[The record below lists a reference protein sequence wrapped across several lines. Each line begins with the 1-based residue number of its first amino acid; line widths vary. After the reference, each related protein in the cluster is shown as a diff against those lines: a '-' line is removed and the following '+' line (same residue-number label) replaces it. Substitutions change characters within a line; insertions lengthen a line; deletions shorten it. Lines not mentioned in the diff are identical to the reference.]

1 MVKNGKNFNGRR
13 ECGFIKKG
21 FIMEISTKVCFEL
34 SCKTPG
40 LNQEIKIYP
49 TNMVKTGPF
58 YVSNDELLKQIQ
70 GFCAELQ
77 QKKPNQPLNMH
88 LVRVVSIVVNGTDAE
103 VAPSMRIVDN
113 NSVFDFTIVQNKNSQ
128 YTQSGIVV
136 DSELNQIWP
145 PKQHEIG
152 PKNDDKFQN
161 KPEALMDILIK
172 KTTNVQVR

>member
-1 MVKNGKNFNGRR
+1 
-13 ECGFIKKG
+13 
-21 FIMEISTKVCFEL
+21 MEISVRVYFEL
-34 SCKTPG
+34 SCKINE
-40 LNQEIKIYP
+40 LKQETKIYP

-58 YVSNDELLKQIQ
+58 YVGNDELLKQIQ
-70 GFCAELQ
+70 NFYVKLQ
-77 QKKPNQPLNMH
+77 KTNEPLNMH
-88 LVRVVSIVVNGTDAE
+88 LVRVVNIVVNGTDAE

-113 NSVFDFTIVQNKNSQ
+113 KSVFDFTIVQDKNSQ

-152 PKNDDKFQN
+152 PKNYDKFQN

-172 KTTNVQVR
+172 KTANVQVR